1 MELNANIS
9 EVFIS
14 SQGEGEYVG
23 YRQVFIRLS
32 GCIFDCP
39 YCDTDES
46 DKLSFDLCGEKIF
59 NPITSGQLAR
69 LLVNKFGEG
78 DRFHSYA
85 FTGGEPLLNLG
96 FICDCAIQ
104 LKKTSKAKLFLETSG
119 LLPDEIRRADGIFDI
134 LSVDI
139 KTHSYKTIKNMPFL
153 FSVLKSLKFSEWY
166 VKLILDDKKA
176 TGVVE
181 TVIENMLKSSIYK
194 VVIQPV
200 DSIISEETANNVF
213 NAFYSAGIVARLI
226 PQTHKMLCLR

>member
-1 MELNANIS
+1 MEFQGNIS

-46 DKLSFDLCGEKIF
+46 NKPFFDLCGEKIM
-59 NPITSGQLAR
+59 NPVGSLEFAN
-69 LLVNKFGEG
+69 LLIDKFGNG
-78 DRFHSYA
+78 DKFHSYA
-85 FTGGEPLLNLG
+85 FTGGEPLLSLG
-96 FICDCAIQ
+96 FICDCAAH
-104 LKKTSKAKLFLETSG
+104 LKKMSKAKLFLETSG
-119 LLPDEIRRADGIFDI
+119 LMPEEIRQADGIFDI

-153 FSVLKSLKFSEWY
+153 FSVLKTLKLSEWY
-166 VKLILDDKKA
+166 LKLILDDKKA

-181 TVIENMLKSSIYK
+181 TVIENMLKASIDK
-194 VVIQPV
+194 VIIQPV
-200 DSIISEETANNVF
+200 DSIISEETANEVF
-213 NAFYSAGIVARLI
+213 NAFYEAGIIARII
-226 PQTHKMLCLR
+226 PQTHKMLSLR